1 MPRKNRPADTHI
13 IKPLEEAVGPVTPL
27 REITERWGIDT
38 VVRAIA
44 GGLTVY
50 DAGRVLM
57 VNEGTFTLLT
67 EISAME
73 AA

>member
-1 MPRKNRPADTHI
+1 MRSRNPPDIRI
-13 IKPLEEAVGPVTPL
+13 IKPLAEAIGPVTPL
-27 REITERWGIDT
+27 RDIVGRQGVDA

-57 VNEGTFTLLT
+57 ANEGVFNILRDIL
-67 EISAME
+67 AMD

>member
-1 MPRKNRPADTHI
+1 MPRKNQPDSRI

-27 REITERWGIDT
+27 REIAGRRGVDA

-50 DAGRVLM
+50 DAGRVL
-57 VNEGTFTLLT
+57 VANEGTFNILKDILATG
-67 EISAME
+67 E